1 MLRVV
6 DEYEMGSH
14 AKLKKIQLQDLHSRG
29 ANKTS
34 QKDKAKHVLATLT
47 SAFISRTQFRFRGQ
61 YTFLPFLHR
70 SIDILSPGIPVG
82 IYPSESWLRFGP
94 ITKNGE

>member
-1 MLRVV
+1 MLRVI

-34 QKDKAKHVLATLT
+34 QKDKAMHVLATLT
-47 SAFISRTQFRFRGQ
+47 PALG
-61 YTFLPFLHR
+61 
-70 SIDILSPGIPVG
+70 
-82 IYPSESWLRFGP
+82 
-94 ITKNGE
+94 TKPPLVK

>member
-1 MLRVV
+1 VV

-14 AKLKKIQLQDLHSRG
+14 AKLKKIQLQNLHSRG

-47 SAFISRTQFRFRGQ
+47 AALGTGCVKTRENRP
-61 YTFLPFLHR
+61 L
-70 SIDILSPGIPVG
+70 V
-82 IYPSESWLRFGP
+82 
-94 ITKNGE
+94 N